1 LRVQSS
7 TELGVAA
14 EELARRQQQREAA
27 LREVVGPVVNRVK
40 ETAGAALAEHEGLS
54 NLAAGLSQTTATRY
68 LPPQRAARD
77 LTAHE
82 ATPADAGGTAAE
94 ERAKIAAAEAAWQ
107 ASGGHVM
114 GLPAEGAR

>member
-1 LRVQSS
+1 MRVQSS

-68 LPPQRAARD
+68 LPPQRAALLRR
-77 LTAHE
+77 
-82 ATPADAGGTAAE
+82 
-94 ERAKIAAAEAAWQ
+94 RAPQ
-107 ASGGHVM
+107 ASIT
-114 GLPAEGAR
+114 LTST